1 MTNGQKIRHEEPI
14 YIRENN
20 RGSNDDEN
28 FATMSMYNWERMKRR
43 ARWKYNNR
51 NEKFVDRIH
60 SFVFFFFFFF
70 FFYVNISFVGSL
82 TLPLLLVPLKKCVL
96 IPRLYSNVHIFT
108 SDYKYIY
115 IYIYIYSFMIT
126 TITYESLFFPCSRGM
141 LNTYED
147 RKPCLRGIRT
157 KER

>member
-70 FFYVNISFVGSL
+70 FVVFISTFIARYFNKDRITNGS
-82 TLPLLLVPLKKCVL
+82 TIYLPLGDEYYRCKKKWET
-96 IPRLYSNVHIFT
+96 H
-108 SDYKYIY
+108 
-115 IYIYIYSFMIT
+115 
-126 TITYESLFFPCSRGM
+126 
-141 LNTYED
+141 
-147 RKPCLRGIRT
+147 
-157 KER
+157 